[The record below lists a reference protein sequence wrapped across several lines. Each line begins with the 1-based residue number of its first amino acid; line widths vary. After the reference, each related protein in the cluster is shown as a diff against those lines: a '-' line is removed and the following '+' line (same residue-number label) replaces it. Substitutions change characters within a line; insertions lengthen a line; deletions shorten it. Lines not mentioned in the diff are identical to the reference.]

1 MTSTTMPTTRARRL
15 LAGAT
20 LACALTGVAFGA
32 GAGAASAAP
41 DKDFGDSTGW
51 DHIDPRGFHHSF
63 SDPRAR
69 AERDQARRDHFPDSF
84 GEQAEA
90 ANSSG
95 GTTTTWTPANRD
107 DGSGWVVCKPMA
119 RFC

>member
-1 MTSTTMPTTRARRL
+1 MSSTTMPTTRARRL

-20 LACALTGVAFGA
+20 LACALTGAAFITGT
-32 GAGAASAAP
+32 GAASAAP

-63 SDPRAR
+63 DDPRSR
-69 AERDQARRDHFPDSF
+69 AERDRARRDHLPTSF

-90 ANSSG
+90 SNSSG
-95 GTTTTWTPANRD
+95 GTTTTWTQVGRD
-107 DGSGWVVCKPMA
+107 NGSGWVVCRPLA
-119 RFC
+119 RVC